1 MSEFKDEE
9 TIQDRR
15 QRLSSIPKA
24 VRCDRTN
31 PCANC
36 RTAGIVC
43 QQAGAKTGETRVKP
57 VKVSRLESLIERL
70 DSRLGRI
77 EDQLKDS
84 SRQPTPEK
92 VTVDS
97 GSTLVYEG
105 ASSFNNASAEATE
118 VAKFTALSQGNGGG
132 DNLTTSFDDLKSLL
146 QPAATLDDFQFSNTN
161 ILRSIPAMNLPSSTL
176 VADIVRSFKVRTP
189 FFLMSYPMND
199 LTMVEDLFR
208 KVYFPT
214 EPVSVGHVT
223 AMHGILLSLLKE
235 FIGLKDPLAEKY
247 DLSAHLPLC
256 EKNFSIGMQ
265 TYEILVVPSFEN
277 ILTVLLA
284 VIKAQDE
291 ANVLLS
297 STFISV
303 AARHCMLLGYHRA
316 ATYQNLASRTAS
328 NISRL
333 FWMVYVVEK
342 NMSLLLG
349 RASCIQDYDVDVGI
363 PPHSEDPSIR
373 PWDEVFVKNVTLGKL
388 QGQIYDRIYSA
399 TALKTNPEIRI
410 QYIQSLAQE
419 LHDWHRSVNQ
429 IDFSQITATYILDL
443 CRPTWDI
450 MYYSIL
456 TSLLRGASTSI
467 TAPEITS
474 QCYQA
479 ARSALQSHM
488 RLFPVYVESTHM
500 SAGDYANWLMLYSS
514 FTPFIVIS
522 LHAIAARSLED
533 TLLLEDVVRTLHP
546 IKSTSKACARLFQ
559 ICTIFSRVARALVES
574 NNSFLGAY
582 DSTNDSFLLMND
594 VALAQGQGVNSVFD
608 PSYLQEYFGN
618 EVDMLGVENGVGFTC
633 SEAED
638 VSAVLG
644 SWVSGLPATV
654 DFLGMGG

>member
-1 MSEFKDEE
+1 MPELNNKE

-24 VRCDRTN
+24 CEGCRIRKVRCDRSN

-43 QQAGAKTGETRVKP
+43 QQTGAKTESRVKP
-57 VKVSRLESLIERL
+57 DKVSRLESMIERL

-92 VTVDS
+92 LTVNS
-97 GSTLVYEG
+97 SSTLLYEG
-105 ASSFNNASAEATE
+105 ASSFTNASAEATE
-118 VAKFTALSQGNGGG
+118 VAKLTAFSQASGGG
-132 DNLTTSFDDLKSLL
+132 ENLTASFDDLKTLL
-146 QPAATLDDFQFSNTN
+146 QPATTLEDFQFSKANS
-161 ILRSIPAMNLPSSTL
+161 LRIIPAMTLVSSAL

-199 LTMVEDLFR
+199 LSMVEDLFR

-214 EPVSVGHVT
+214 EPLTIGHVT

-247 DLSAHLPLC
+247 DLSTYLPAC
-256 EKNFSIGMQ
+256 EKNFNLGME

-277 ILTVLLA
+277 VLSVLLA

-297 STFISV
+297 STFVSV
-303 AARHCMLLGYHRA
+303 AARHCLLLGYHRT
-316 ATYQNLASRTAS
+316 ATYQNLSRQTAS

-333 FWMVYVVEK
+333 FWMVYVVDK

-349 RASCIQDYDVDVGI
+349 RASCIQDYDVDVFI
-363 PPHSEDPSIR
+363 PPHSENPAIR

-399 TALKTNPEIRI
+399 TALKSNPEVRI
-410 QYIQSLAQE
+410 QHIQCLAEE
-419 LHDWHRSVNQ
+419 LHEWRRAVHQ
-429 IDFSQITATYILDL
+429 IDFSRIKTPFILDL

-456 TSLLRGASTSI
+456 TSLLRGASTST

-474 QCYQA
+474 QCFQA
-479 ARSALQSHM
+479 ARSALQNHM

-500 SAGDYANWLMLYSS
+500 SASDYANWLILYSS
-514 FTPFIVIS
+514 FTPFIVTF
-522 LHAIAARSLED
+522 LHAIASSSLED
-533 TLLLEDVVRTLHP
+533 TLLLEDVVRTLQP
-546 IKSTSKACARLFQ
+546 IKSTSKACARLYQ
-559 ICTIFSRVARALVES
+559 ICTIFARVARGLVES
-574 NNSFLGAY
+574 RNSFLGAY
-582 DSTNDSFLLMND
+582 NAQNDSFLLLND
-594 VALAQGQGVNSVFD
+594 TSQSSLFD
-608 PSYLQEYFGN
+608 PGFLQDYFSA
-618 EVDMLGVENGVGFTC
+618 EVDMLDQFTY

-644 SWVSGLPATV
+644 NWASGQPPMV
-654 DFLGMGG
+654 DFLGMGV